1 MDLFIPVLNQMVVL
15 FVFIVIGYI
24 LGKWKFVP
32 ENSST
37 VLSKLENMVFVPALV
52 MGTFIKNCNM
62 ETVRSLWRVLLGGC
76 ALLAVV
82 IPLSFFVAKLCFKEK
97 YLQKIVTY
105 GLAFSNFGFM
115 GNAVMSA
122 VFPEIF
128 FEYTVFTLPLWFM
141 IYLWGAPVLLISGS
155 NDDGSK
161 LSLKERLKSFV
172 NPMLIGML
180 IGLII
185 GLVGLGKVMPKAI
198 VTAIDGAGSCMS
210 PIAMVLTG
218 MTIAKVP
225 LLNLLKRWRIYIVS
239 VIKLIAYPLFF
250 IGVLALIPANGF
262 LTDTVLKCIMCV
274 ACMPMGL
281 NTIVIPAA
289 YGRDTTDAAGLAL
302 ISHVLSVGTLPLMF
316 MLFQSVIL

>member
-1 MDLFIPVLNQMVVL
+1 MDLFVPVLNQMIVL
-15 FVFIVIGYI
+15 FLFIVIGYV
-24 LGKWKFVP
+24 LGKGKFLP

-37 VLSKLENMVFVPALV
+37 VLSKLENMVFMPALV
-52 MGTFIKNCNM
+52 MGTFIKNCNL
-62 ETVRSLWRVLLGGC
+62 ETIRSLWKVLLASC
-76 ALLAVV
+76 ALLAIV
-82 IPLSFFVAKLCFKEK
+82 IPLSFLFARLCFKEK

-115 GNAVMSA
+115 GNAVMNA

-141 IYLWGAPVLLISGS
+141 IYLWGAPVLLISSSG
-155 NDDGSK
+155 DGVKQSMK
-161 LSLKERLKSFV
+161 SRLKSFL

-180 IGLII
+180 IGLVI
-185 GLVGLGKVMPKAI
+185 GLTGLGKVMP
-198 VTAIDGAGSCMS
+198 TAITAVVDGAGACMS
-210 PIAMVLTG
+210 PVAMVLTG
-218 MTIAKVP
+218 LTIAKVP

-239 VIKLIAYPLFF
+239 VVKLLVYPLFF
-250 IGVLALIPANGF
+250 IGLLAIIPANGF

-289 YGRDTTDAAGLAL
+289 YGKDTTDAAGLAL

-316 MLFQSVIL
+316 MLFQYAVL

>member
-1 MDLFIPVLNQMVVL
+1 MDIFVPVLNQMIVL
-15 FVFIVIGYI
+15 FLFIVVGYV

-37 VLSKLENMVFVPALV
+37 VLSKMENMIFMPALV
-52 MGTFIKNCNM
+52 MGTFIKNCNL
-62 ETVRSLWRVLLGGC
+62 ETIRSLWKVLLASC
-76 ALLAVV
+76 ALLAIV
-82 IPLSFFVAKLCFKEK
+82 IPLSFLVARLCFKEK

-141 IYLWGAPVLLISGS
+141 IYLWGAPVLLISGADS
-155 NDDGSK
+155 GAKQSMAT
-161 LSLKERLKSFV
+161 RLKSFL

-180 IGLII
+180 IGLIL
-185 GLVGLGKVMPKAI
+185 GLVGLGKVMPKPI
-198 VTAIDGAGSCMS
+198 TAVIDGAGACMS
-210 PIAMVLTG
+210 PIAMILTG
-218 MTIAKVP
+218 LTIAKVP

-239 VIKLIAYPLFF
+239 VVKLFIYPLLF
-250 IGVLALIPANGF
+250 IGILALIPKNGF

-302 ISHVLSVGTLPLMF
+302 ISHVLSVGSLPLMF
-316 MLFQSVIL
+316 MLFQAVIL

>member
-1 MDLFIPVLNQMVVL
+1 MDLFIPVLNQMIVL
-15 FVFIVIGYI
+15 FIFIVIGYV

-37 VLSKLENMVFVPALV
+37 VLSKLENMIFMPALV
-52 MGTFIKNCNM
+52 MGTFIKNCNL
-62 ETVRSLWRVLLGGC
+62 ETVRALWKVLLSSC

-82 IPLSFFVAKLCFKEK
+82 IPLSFLFARLCFKEN
-97 YLQKIVTY
+97 YLKKIVTY

-141 IYLWGAPVLLISGS
+141 IYLWGAPVLLISEGGGEKQS
-155 NDDGSK
+155 MR
-161 LSLKERLKSFV
+161 ERLKSFV

-185 GLVGLGKVMPKAI
+185 VLTGLGAIMPKAI
-198 VTAIDGAGSCMS
+198 TSVVDGAGSCMS
-210 PIAMVLTG
+210 PIAMILTG

-225 LLNLLKRWRIYIVS
+225 LLNLLSRWRIYVIS
-239 VIKLIAYPLFF
+239 VIKLLVYPLIF
-250 IGVLALIPANGF
+250 IGVLALIPANAF
-262 LTDTVLKCIMCV
+262 LTNTVLKCIMCV

-289 YGRDTTDAAGLAL
+289 YGKDTTDAAGLAL

-316 MLFQSVIL
+316 MLFQWIIL

>member
-1 MDLFIPVLNQMVVL
+1 MDIFVPVLNQMIVL
-15 FVFIVIGYI
+15 FLFIVIGYV
-24 LGKWKFVP
+24 LGKGKFVP

-37 VLSKLENMVFVPALV
+37 VLSKMENMIFMPALV
-52 MGTFIKNCNM
+52 MGTFIKNCNL
-62 ETVRSLWRVLLGGC
+62 ETIRSLWKVLLASC
-76 ALLAVV
+76 ALLAIV
-82 IPLSFFVAKLCFKEK
+82 IPLSFLVARLCFKEK

-128 FEYTVFTLPLWFM
+128 FEYTVFVLPLWFM
-141 IYLWGAPVLLISGS
+141 IYLWGAPVLLISSSG
-155 NDDGSK
+155 DGVKQSAK
-161 LSLKERLKSFV
+161 DRLKSFL

-180 IGLII
+180 IGLIL
-185 GLVGLGKVMPKAI
+185 GLVGLGKVMPKPIIA
-198 VTAIDGAGSCMS
+198 VIDGAGNCMS
-210 PIAMVLTG
+210 PIAMILTG
-218 MTIAKVP
+218 LTIAKVP

-239 VIKLIAYPLFF
+239 VVKLFVYPLIF
-250 IGVLALIPANGF
+250 IGILALIPTNGF

-302 ISHVLSVGTLPLMF
+302 ISHVLSVGSLPLMF
-316 MLFQSVIL
+316 LLFQSVIL